1 MPCLALH
8 CLAEPLIAFS
18 CLCVPCHCALL
29 QEGGSMKY
37 IIGVVMICS
46 LGMAQNVDSLVDRA
60 IELDATRHLEA
71 GNLDESKDILLQ
83 VLEREPDH
91 LRANYE
97 LSKVYYHLGDRAET
111 KNEKIELYT
120 KGTEYGQKAIDV
132 NGDSEWAHFW
142 YVVNLGRRSQTKGV
156 LNSLAYVPT
165 VKKEVNQVLKIDP
178 EHTGALDVKAMFYYE
193 LPGLLGG
200 NVNKSIEL
208 LSEALALDSNYAL
221 LYVDMAKCYVKKKDY
236 ETARQYL
243 QKAITLEHPT
253 YEADYILK
261 NKPEALELLEEIEN
275 M

>member
-1 MPCLALH
+1 MFFS
-8 CLAEPLIAFS
+8 LI
-18 CLCVPCHCALL
+18 V
-29 QEGGSMKY
+29 
-37 IIGVVMICS
+37 
-46 LGMAQNVDSLVDRA
+46 AQSADSLIDRA
-60 IELDATRHLEA
+60 IELDATRHLETH
-71 GNLDESKDILLQ
+71 NLDESRDILLR
-83 VLEREPDH
+83 VLEAEPDQ

-120 KGTEYGQKAIDV
+120 KGTEYGQKAIKVDG
-132 NGDSEWAHFW
+132 NSEWAHLW

-165 VKKEVNQVLKIDP
+165 VKKEVNTVLSINP
-178 EHTGALDVKAMFYYE
+178 EHTIALDVKAMFYYE

-200 NVNKSIEL
+200 NINKSIEL
-208 LSEALALDSNYAL
+208 LNQALALDSNYAL

-236 ETARQYL
+236 GMARQYL
-243 QKAITLEHPT
+243 QKVTALEHPT

-261 NKPEALELLEEIEN
+261 NKPEALELLEEIRD